1 MTKDRPVLTSTD
13 GVDPHGRSLIARAF
27 RTIEFLADEPR
38 SAADVARYFGTD
50 RSTAL
55 RLLRELEATGYVS
68 RDQATKLYV
77 TSGAHFYRLL
87 SSTKDHA
94 ELSEL
99 VDPIL
104 RSVRDDFGET
114 TVLAV
119 LAGDSMVYAAIF
131 TSTHVIRVREQLGT
145 LRPVY
150 CSAVGKAFLSG
161 LDEAALD
168 GELGRLAFEGGT
180 RNAAQDIPS
189 LLGRVATA
197 RQLGYAVDRDETSL
211 GVSCVAAPL
220 WVGDA
225 LIGAIGATGPTTR
238 FTDELVAIIG
248 RRLRAAVEEI
258 RSISSGRGP

>member
-1 MTKDRPVLTSTD
+1 LTSTD

-180 RNAAQDIPS
+180 RN
-189 LLGRVATA
+189 TA